1 MELDWD
7 RINVWTHTY
16 YTIIHSL
23 YLSKQIK
30 FGDLDRLDDG
40 FRDAGEWVVPN
51 CSYASVLLNHDGG
64 DKKLTFRRDPNKN
77 FKVVS
82 RQLVKMLVQDLVVI
96 LDEMLTEIL
105 VQRRETAGTF
115 PQSKLQKLATHLD
128 PRYTWS
134 YQGCLELVA
143 LRNALTHNGG
153 KWNQKSIDCI
163 KEFIAPLPAPG
174 ETLSVGIS
182 MLFYYRKAM
191 RTFLNE
197 VKVA

>member
-1 MELDWD
+1 MALDWD

-16 YTIIHSL
+16 YTIVHSL

-30 FGDLDRLDDG
+30 FGNLDYLDDS
-40 FRDAGEWVVPN
+40 FRDAASWVAPN
-51 CSYASVLLNHDGG
+51 CSYSSVLLDHDSG
-64 DKKLTFRRDPNKN
+64 DKKLTFRRDLNKN
-77 FKVVS
+77 FKAVS
-82 RQLVKMLVQDLVVI
+82 RQLVKMLIQDFVVI
-96 LDEMLTEIL
+96 LDEMLTDIL
-105 VQRRETAGTF
+105 VQRQETAGTF

-128 PRYTWS
+128 PKFTWS
-134 YQGCLELVA
+134 YHGCLELVA
-143 LRNALTHNGG
+143 VRNVLTHNGD

-163 KEFIAPLPAPG
+163 KGFVNPSPAVG
-174 ETLSVGIS
+174 DTLSVGIS